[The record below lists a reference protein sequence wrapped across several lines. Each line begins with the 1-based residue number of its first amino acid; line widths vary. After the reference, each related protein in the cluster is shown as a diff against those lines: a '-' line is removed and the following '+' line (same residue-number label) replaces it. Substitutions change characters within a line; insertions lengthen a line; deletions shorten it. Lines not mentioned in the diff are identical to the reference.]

1 MIDRIEEVQC
11 MIAAIQHCHDRSANH
26 SSRIVKDISW
36 FAYVAQ
42 MGESMA
48 AELVV
53 AKRLGYEYTPGI
65 TWDKSKADVG
75 EHIEVKW
82 SANPNSNLWLQ
93 ESDRDDRDIA
103 VLVTGNSPKMHIVG
117 WIPVFWAKKP
127 RYRNPSQNNWSV
139 PQINLQPIETLE
151 RSNYAHPTI

>member
-11 MIAAIQHCHDRSANH
+11 MIAAIQHCHDRSADH

-48 AELVV
+48 AEYLV
-53 AKRLGYEYTPGI
+53 AKRLGYEYQPGI
-65 TWDKSKADVG
+65 TWDKTKADVG

-82 SANPNSNLWLQ
+82 SANPASNLWIQ
-93 ESDRDDRDIA
+93 ESDRHDRDVA
-103 VLVTGNSPKMHIVG
+103 VLVTGNSPKMNIVG
-117 WIPVFWAKKP
+117 WIPVVMAKKP
-127 RYRNPSQNNWSV
+127 RYRNNAQSNWTV
-139 PQINLQPIETLE
+139 PQINLQPIETLM
-151 RSNYAHPTI
+151 RSNYAHPSI